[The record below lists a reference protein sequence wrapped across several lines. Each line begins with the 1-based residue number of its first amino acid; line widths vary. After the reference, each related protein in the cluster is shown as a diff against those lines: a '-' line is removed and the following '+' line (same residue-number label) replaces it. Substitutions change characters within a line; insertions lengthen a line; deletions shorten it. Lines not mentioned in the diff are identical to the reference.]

1 MKSFFRQEVESNTLG
16 SPAASELLQH
26 LKPTYWFSAHL
37 HVKFAAFMQHEV
49 KGDKMNVSQAHFRIL
64 IQVIRSRKAI
74 QWFLFLKVS

>member
-37 HVKFAAFMQHEV
+37 HVKFAAFMQHQV
-49 KGDKMNVSQAHFRIL
+49 KEEKKIRSRMYVSQAYFKIPV
-64 IQVIRSRKAI
+64 QVVMSRKTT
-74 QWFLFLKVS
+74 S